1 MSPDLCECHARNM
14 EDIVRWVTAINYDM
28 KHHEHIYVNQHH
40 ARAKSGGMFVVG
52 LSPFHLHDLK
62 APVASRTS
70 SVPPLTPARLEVA
83 TEDPPATHLQHR
95 LPRPATRS
103 ESPPTTGHAVGM
115 AVGTAVFDGRSG
127 R

>member
-1 MSPDLCECHARNM
+1 M